1 MSPNSQVDQTGWL
14 AIQQQAVLRASP
26 RQRRSGEAETVYCAA
41 CENQIAWHQ
50 EYTVEWCGVCS
61 QWVHGH
67 CMVDAYE
74 GRVRICRRCIPYID
88 RLTESERGQ
97 AIDRL
102 QRALTERSRM
112 VTHRA
117 MQIGQVVGGGI
128 GGLASAGI
136 NLGVG
141 VGSGLYSSARE
152 LGAPMMWSSPPS
164 LPRNAS
170 SAPTRG
176 LKFCS
181 CKRTRSRP
189 PS

>member
-1 MSPNSQVDQTGWL
+1 
-14 AIQQQAVLRASP
+14 
-26 RQRRSGEAETVYCAA
+26 
-41 CENQIAWHQ
+41 
-50 EYTVEWCGVCS
+50 
-61 QWVHGH
+61 
-67 CMVDAYE
+67 MVDAYE

-141 VGSGLYSSARE
+141 VGSGLYSSSRE
-152 LGAPMMWSSPPS
+152 FGAPMMQLMSQRTPAIEDSE
-164 LPRNAS
+164 A
-170 SAPTRG
+170 RG
-176 LKFCS
+176 NTSK
-181 CKRTRSRP
+181 SR
-189 PS
+189 